1 MQGFASNAPPTHLN
15 IFTTYCDIE
24 IMAEHIPR
32 VNDTT
37 ADELSRNVFPFE
49 STGTPPTNTSST
61 TITSHADTT
70 MGGLHFSKLLITVQQ
85 YFS

>member
-24 IMAEHIPR
+24 IMAEHILG

-37 ADELSRNVFPFE
+37 ADELSRQMLFRLNPQVHPLPIPLPPPLLAML
-49 STGTPPTNTSST
+49 TPPWEVCTS
-61 TITSHADTT
+61 AN
-70 MGGLHFSKLLITVQQ
+70 F
-85 YFS
+85 